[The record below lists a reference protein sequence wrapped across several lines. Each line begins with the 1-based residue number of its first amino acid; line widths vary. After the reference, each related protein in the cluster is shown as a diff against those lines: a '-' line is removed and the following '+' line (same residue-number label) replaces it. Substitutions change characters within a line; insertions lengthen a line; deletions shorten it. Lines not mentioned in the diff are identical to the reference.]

1 MQDTIQLSPPNLK
14 GGISLAEAVAGR
26 RSVRKF
32 RPGALSLSELSQLLW
47 SAQGITEPRWGLKA
61 VPSAGATYPL
71 EVFVVCGQ
79 DSVEGVGAG
88 VYHYE
93 IDSHLLKLHHQG
105 DLRAELAGVALGEEG
120 IIQAPVSLVICAEY
134 ERTMDRYGERGQR
147 YVHMEV
153 GHAGQ
158 NIYLQAT
165 ALGLDTFAIGAFYD
179 EQVRTVLRLD
189 KRYRPLYIMPVGRP
203 T

>member
-1 MQDTIQLSPPNLK
+1 MDTITLPPPDLK
-14 GGISLAEAVAGR
+14 GGITLTEAIANR
-26 RSVRKF
+26 RSIREF
-32 RPGALSLSELSQLLW
+32 RPPALSLSELSQLLW
-47 SAQGITEPRWGLKA
+47 SAQGITEPSWGLRA

-71 EVFVVCGQ
+71 EIYAVCGQ
-79 DSVEGVGAG
+79 DGVEGIDAG
-88 VYHYE
+88 LYHYE
-93 IDSHLLKLHHQG
+93 VDSHSLKLHHKG

-203 T
+203 A